1 MSTIEL
7 LLGLAAILASL
18 SGAMVAFVLWVQRP
32 RYKRGRRSTWR
43 TSHSSA
49 LPASSP
55 RRPDEGSLGS
65 VRTPRTRIGSASV
78 PVADVE
84 DDAQAG
90 SAEVRSLITH

>member
-1 MSTIEL
+1 MTTSEL
-7 LLGLAAILASL
+7 LLGLAAILASI

-43 TSHSSA
+43 TTHSSA

-55 RRPDEGSLGS
+55 RRPDEGPLVSA
-65 VRTPRTRIGSASV
+65 RTPRTRVDVASV

-84 DDAQAG
+84 DDALAG
-90 SAEVRSLITH
+90 SAEVHSLIKR